1 MSNILIGSQGV
12 IYYASLNILV
22 LTLILV
28 LAVRLLIHR
37 KKRAYLTLT
46 ICMAIV
52 LVEQIGLLGAG
63 LLGVNESS
71 GFIFF
76 KNMFNAVSFVLAN
89 AGVYQLYAETNKKL
103 LRVVYGLLV
112 LAIIMTIN
120 PIIGGIFQLLL
131 LILVYYMIYPL
142 LNPSRK
148 YLLGLSI
155 YAAAV
160 VAQLI
165 NSFVKEPVV
174 LLVAMDNLLRV
185 GFYAIIFLILFDR
198 VIELMENIYQK
209 STRDALTGL
218 YNRFYFY
225 TTVSFMMNEKTPISI
240 IFFDLDNFKH
250 LNDTRGHGEGDKA
263 LKLVA
268 SILKEEGEEIGI
280 VGRYGGEEMVMM
292 IEDIEVDVVEL
303 AERIRYRIESETIVT
318 VSVGHASFQEGLT
331 ADQIIKN
338 ADIAMYTAKKSG
350 KNKVISF
357 RSLDENQYE
366 KGDSSSL
373 SLLS

>member
-1 MSNILIGSQGV
+1 M
-12 IYYASLNILV
+12 
-22 LTLILV
+22 LV

-52 LVEQIGLLGAG
+52 LVEQIFLLGAG

-71 GFIFF
+71 GFIFI

-89 AGVYQLYAETNKKL
+89 TGVYQLYAETNKKL

-131 LILVYYMIYPL
+131 VILVYYMIYPL

-155 YAAAV
+155 YSAAI

-165 NSFVKEPVV
+165 NSFVMEPVV

-185 GFYAIIFLILFDR
+185 GFYAMIFLILFDR

-366 KGDSSSL
+366 KDDSSSL